1 MAKLYLFCGKIASGK
16 STFANTLMAQDNH
29 IILREDKWLSTLFPN
44 EITSPQEFEIKSNRL
59 EEAIFE
65 HLVQLLKTN
74 INVVLDFHANTK
86 LRRDWLM
93 KIIKTSNCENE
104 LHFFDLPDD
113 LCKQRLRKRNATGKH
128 EYQASDDMYDMFAK
142 HFSPP
147 SNDEGFNI
155 VRHTE

>member
-16 STFANTLMAQDNH
+16 STFANKLAEQDNH
-29 IILREDKWLSTLFPN
+29 TLLSEDKWLATLFPN
-44 EITSPQEFEIKSNRL
+44 EIRSPQEFKIKSNRL
-59 EEAIFE
+59 EEALFD
-65 HLVQLLKTN
+65 HLVQLLKTG

-93 KIIKTSNCENE
+93 KIIKASNCENE

-113 LCKQRLRKRNATGKH
+113 VCKQRLRERNATGKH

-142 HFSPP
+142 YFNPP
-147 SNDEGFNI
+147 SNDEGFYI
-155 VRHTE
+155 DRHTG